1 MIWGEGGGC
10 LFCLHMQNT
19 LWVLTQRLAK
29 ATSMLMQIQLKPHPF
44 LYVEMAFLSKT
55 EMYIFFYYVFFLI
68 TWPIR
73 LKTWFSYCSRRSAC
87 YPGRVFKHAPDG
99 NVAGRSINAS
109 CVTTPAGLSRYPVVA
124 RDHAASCPSIIQIY
138 KMNQT
143 YRNARTETKTD
154 EPDFPRSTLSTGT
167 LFTVPF
173 NQHSGV
179 GAMFTL

>member
-87 YPGRVFKHAPDG
+87 YPGRVFKHARRKRRGPLHKRILRYYTSRIIAIPSSSARPRGIVSVHHSNLQNEPNLPERADG
-99 NVAGRSINAS
+99 NENRRAGFSSEYFVNGN
-109 CVTTPAGLSRYPVVA
+109 V
-124 RDHAASCPSIIQIY
+124 IY
-138 KMNQT
+138 
-143 YRNARTETKTD
+143 
-154 EPDFPRSTLSTGT
+154 ST
-167 LFTVPF
+167 V
-173 NQHSGV
+173 
-179 GAMFTL
+179 